1 MQRYIFNETVYL
13 GQDARFCLKDEL
25 KNRGF
30 KKVLVVSDATII
42 KSKVLEKV
50 TAILDE
56 TGIKYQIYSDV
67 VPNPTV
73 ENVKNGLKILN
84 KS

>member
-30 KKVLVVSDATII
+30 KR
-42 KSKVLEKV
+42 
-50 TAILDE
+50 
-56 TGIKYQIYSDV
+56 G
-67 VPNPTV
+67 
-73 ENVKNGLKILN
+73 NGVN
-84 KS
+84 RNS